1 MNNIFT
7 ILKKE
12 LKRIFTDRRMLL
24 SLILPG
30 ILIYVLYSIMGS
42 VFTKTTSV
50 DNDYEYK
57 VYIFNQ
63 STVFEP
69 LNHSDDYKV
78 EITSDFE
85 NLEEAKKMLEQKKVD
100 LIVFYEEGFD
110 EKLSQASQEQKP
122 QVFIYYNSTSTTS
135 STIYSYYLTNL
146 SGNSVSSI
154 SYNYFVN
161 AGDENYDLATKEDTS
176 AMIIT
181 SLVPS
186 LLMILLF
193 SGCMGVSTESIAGEK
208 ERGTISTLLVT
219 PTKRSDI
226 AFGKVLALAIASLV
240 SSVTS
245 FVGLLGSL
253 PKLMENSGQIT
264 LSMYNFGTYASILIL
279 IMINVIFFTVLLSII
294 STLAKSAKEASQY
307 AVPVMV
313 VVMMFGMSSLFGG
326 GNSSFWALYL
336 IPIYNSVQ
344 CMGAIF
350 SLSFNPLNFIIT
362 IVSSLAYIGIG
373 IFALTKMFN
382 SEKIM
387 FNK

>member
-85 NLEEAKKMLEQKKVD
+85 NLEEAKKMLEQKEID

-226 AFGKVLALAIASLV
+226 AIGKVLALAIASLV

-245 FVGLLGSL
+245 FIGLFGSL
-253 PKLMENSGQIT
+253 PKLMESSGQIT

-362 IVSSLAYIGIG
+362 IVSSFAYIGVG

>member
-63 STVFEP
+63 STIFEP

-85 NLEEAKKMLEQKKVD
+85 NLEEAKKMLEQKEID

-122 QVFIYYNSTSTTS
+122 QVFIYHNSTSTTS
-135 STIYSYYLTNL
+135 SSIYSYYFTNL

-226 AFGKVLALAIASLV
+226 AIGKVLALAIASLV

-245 FVGLLGSL
+245 FIGLFGSL
-253 PKLMENSGQIT
+253 PKLMESSGQIT

>member
-146 SGNSVSSI
+146 SENSVSSI

-226 AFGKVLALAIASLV
+226 AIGKVLALAIASLV

-245 FVGLLGSL
+245 FIGLFGSL
-253 PKLMENSGQIT
+253 PKLMESSGQIT

-362 IVSSLAYIGIG
+362 IVSSFAYIGVG

>member
-226 AFGKVLALAIASLV
+226 AIGKVLALAIASLV

-245 FVGLLGSL
+245 FIGLFGSL
-253 PKLMENSGQIT
+253 PKLMESSGQIT